1 MNKCRIYTLTFHAA
15 DNYGAVWQA
24 YALQQFLIAN
34 KIDTACIDYHPR
46 YFNDSLFALS
56 PGPVSTKKIL
66 QSIIT
71 FPTRLKRKCSF
82 YQFRRQFLKLTSV
95 NNVDLS
101 RATII
106 VGSDQIWNKSITGGH
121 LDVFFLLHSV
131 KCDRKYSY
139 AASIGE
145 DTVQNIGEVYG
156 RLNDFVGIGVREKN
170 VYDQLSKKND
180 QRIVWNSDPV
190 FLLNSS
196 DYPLLPSRYPGK
208 KIVLIYTLETNMDVC
223 HIIEKYRST
232 HLVISI
238 GSFRNIYHSDIHYR
252 AASPLDFLSLIAHA
266 DIVVSN
272 SFHTIAFSIIFN
284 RTIVYVPL
292 KNGRGSRIRTL
303 LSLLGCHDNY
313 CEINKCDKSRLDLL
327 VKDSKVYLQKIIK
340 EQNDN

>member
-106 VGSDQIWNKSITGGH
+106 VGRYTY
-121 LDVFFLLHSV
+121 FFV
-131 KCDRKYSY
+131 IICF
-139 AASIGE
+139 
-145 DTVQNIGEVYG
+145 G
-156 RLNDFVGIGVREKN
+156 R
-170 VYDQLSKKND
+170 
-180 QRIVWNSDPV
+180 
-190 FLLNSS
+190 
-196 DYPLLPSRYPGK
+196 
-208 KIVLIYTLETNMDVC
+208 
-223 HIIEKYRST
+223 II
-232 HLVISI
+232 
-238 GSFRNIYHSDIHYR
+238 
-252 AASPLDFLSLIAHA
+252 IA
-266 DIVVSN
+266 
-272 SFHTIAFSIIFN
+272 
-284 RTIVYVPL
+284 
-292 KNGRGSRIRTL
+292 
-303 LSLLGCHDNY
+303 
-313 CEINKCDKSRLDLL
+313 IN
-327 VKDSKVYLQKIIK
+327 IIK
-340 EQNDN
+340 PITACID